1 MPMEETTRIG
11 LFLLQLLPLNVR
23 MMMMRREIRM
33 VMMIKIMTAVHVMK
47 MMISTDSRGSL
58 FALVWLS
65 VCVCARAMLLV
76 NLVTRPRY

>member
-23 MMMMRREIRM
+23 MMMRREIRM